1 MPHRI
6 ACLFAL
12 LLVVGIDPA
21 GAQTVISGDLL
32 GADGTAMPVAHVEVY
47 SFFGRRQVPRLITA
61 KNGRYRLEVDDTGL
75 VRLQFHGPLHRTH
88 EVVVLVED
96 QSSISLDVQ
105 LQQAWLDPDQSFTR
119 VATSYT
125 NFDYNKGIPMEEQ
138 ADGSY
143 TAVVEVP
150 GDSLV
155 YTLPAARSQKYK
167 GLVIESITA
176 DRFKYSRREG
186 YLAVVAGPEGQSK
199 VTLRPKRLEMEKAL
213 QPVVTFGTA
222 NERAAA
228 LWDGYKRMREA
239 GQFRFN
245 RAIRAGQSIAS
256 STADADREN
265 VFRQEMLALEIEM
278 EREADPFRKRLLL
291 LLYLHRSSGLPY
303 WTWGGG
309 IYRAMYRLPF
319 ESYSEIQRD
328 FVKRII
334 EEIPPTSIIWTI
346 HSALL
351 QVLVE
356 ESGASQEAVAY
367 VERAIDEHPVA
378 EVRQFALF
386 NLIDGFYGRRGFSP
400 EVVAYIERYRDVDK
414 GDLPPYSL
422 PLQKDLKV
430 VAGRRAPGFGGTPW
444 ERRNAVSS
452 DSLKGQVVLLDFWA
466 PWCDECV
473 ADLDILRKTRE
484 THGDE
489 GFQIVRVSLDYDTP
503 TEQNADEVPWLTY
516 QGEDGFKS
524 RIAISFEVL
533 TLPHRVLIDRDGVI
547 LAVGAELF
555 GDRLIETLHGVFK
568 E

>member
-1 MPHRI
+1 
-6 ACLFAL
+6 LFAL
-12 LLVVGIDPA
+12 LLVVGSGPA

-32 GADGTAMPVAHVEVY
+32 GADGAAMSVAHVEVY
-47 SFFGRRQVPRLITA
+47 SFFGSRQVPRLITA
-61 KNGRYRLEVDDTGL
+61 KNGRYRLEINDTGL
-75 VRLQFHGPLHRTH
+75 VRLQFHGPLHRTLD
-88 EVVVLVED
+88 VVVLVED
-96 QSSISLDVQ
+96 QPSISLDVQ

-155 YTLPAARSQKYK
+155 YTLPAARTKQYK

-176 DRFKYSRREG
+176 DHFKYSRREG
-186 YLAVVAGPEGQSK
+186 YLAVVAGPGGQAK
-199 VTLRPKRLEMEKAL
+199 VTLRSKRLETEEAPK
-213 QPVVTFGTA
+213 PVVTFGTA
-222 NERAAA
+222 NERAAT
-228 LWDGYKRMREA
+228 LWDVYNRMHEA
-239 GQFRFN
+239 GRFRFN
-245 RAIRAGQSIAS
+245 RALRPGPSIAS
-256 STADADREN
+256 STADKDREN

-278 EREADPFRKRLLL
+278 EREVDLFRKRLLL
-291 LLYLHRSSGLPY
+291 LLYLQRSSGLPY
-303 WTWGGG
+303 WTWGGA
-309 IYRAMYRLPF
+309 IYRSGSRLLV

-328 FVKRII
+328 FVRRII
-334 EEIPPTSIIWTI
+334 EEIPPTSVIWTI
-346 HSALL
+346 HPALL

-356 ESGASQEAVAY
+356 ESSTSQEAIAY

-378 EVRQFALF
+378 EVRHYALF
-386 NLIDGFYGRRGFSP
+386 NLIDGFYVRRGFSP
-400 EVVAYIERYRDVDK
+400 EVMGYIERYRDVDK
-414 GDLPPYSL
+414 RDLLSYSL

-430 VAGRRAPGFGGTPW
+430 VAGRRAPGFRGAPW

-466 PWCDECV
+466 RWCDECV

-484 THGDE
+484 THSDE

-524 RIAISFEVL
+524 RIARSFEVL